1 MKKKLMAILLAV
13 AMLAA
18 LLAGCSSSNNN
29 TGNNSGNNGTNDS
42 EGTDEEYP
50 VIRMAYS
57 VVFPS
62 PDEEAIEEE
71 LNKIMR
77 EKAHAEVDLVGV
89 EFGNWATQLN
99 LMLTGGGDN
108 SLDLFNSFWYTSVSN
123 LVSNGQVMALDDL
136 LASDGTGIT
145 DLFSDGLEDYLKCG
159 QVNGTQYGIPCMYA
173 YCTENIYY
181 ARTEDAQAANIDW
194 SQVTDLDSMSEAIL
208 AIKEANPDSYYI
220 PGSTEPYWVPKSI
233 DYLGDT
239 NYLGVLTNPTE
250 STTVE
255 NFYESD
261 YFLTWMEYV
270 KE

>member
-89 EFGNWATQLN
+89 EFGN
-99 LMLTGGGDN
+99 
-108 SLDLFNSFWYTSVSN
+108 
-123 LVSNGQVMALDDL
+123 
-136 LASDGTGIT
+136 
-145 DLFSDGLEDYLKCG
+145 
-159 QVNGTQYGIPCMYA
+159 
-173 YCTENIYY
+173 
-181 ARTEDAQAANIDW
+181 
-194 SQVTDLDSMSEAIL
+194 
-208 AIKEANPDSYYI
+208 
-220 PGSTEPYWVPKSI
+220 
-233 DYLGDT
+233 
-239 NYLGVLTNPTE
+239 
-250 STTVE
+250 
-255 NFYESD
+255 
-261 YFLTWMEYV
+261 
-270 KE
+270 